1 MAEET
6 ILREKNDSIVVKR
19 NFKGEYGFE
28 IHLKFDNSTDDI
40 DEVITDIDYI
50 DTRLRNRFILP
61 SGV

>member
-1 MAEET
+1 MPEET

-28 IHLKFDNSTDDI
+28 MKIHYDSLTEDVDD
-40 DEVITDIDYI
+40 VISLLDHV
-50 DTRLRNRFILP
+50 DTKLRERFILP

>member
-28 IHLKFDNSTDDI
+28 IHLKFDNSADDI
-40 DEVITDIDYI
+40 DEVIADINYI
-50 DTRLRNRFILP
+50 DTKLRKRFIFPL
-61 SGV
+61 GV